1 MPSKQPHPQ
10 LITHHRLQHG
20 ADVPMP
26 FAAQYNLAVGAVA
39 APFPGLDEYHIH
51 GAHYGATGPENP
63 KLKMASNYGIM
74 ADLFVLG
81 GLGSAKCP

>member
-1 MPSKQPHPQ
+1 
-10 LITHHRLQHG
+10 
-20 ADVPMP
+20 
-26 FAAQYNLAVGAVA
+26 
-39 APFPGLDEYHIH
+39 YHIH